1 MILGKQNLVLYVVM
15 CYTIYKCFSLIFCSI
30 LLILYYS
37 HYNVFPLE
45 IPFD

>member
-1 MILGKQNLVLYVVM
+1 MILGKQNLVLCVVM

-30 LLILYYS
+30 LLILYYG
-37 HYNVFPLE
+37 HYIVFPLE